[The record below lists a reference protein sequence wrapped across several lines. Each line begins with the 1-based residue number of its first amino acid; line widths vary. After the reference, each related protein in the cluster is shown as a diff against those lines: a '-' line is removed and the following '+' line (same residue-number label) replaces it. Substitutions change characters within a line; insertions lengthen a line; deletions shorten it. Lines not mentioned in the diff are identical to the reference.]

1 VAHDLRFQVMCM
13 PDAPAGELVDRVRR
27 LEELGLDVAGIA
39 DHFVDWLNPD
49 GPWFEC
55 WTTLA
60 AVAARTSTIRLA
72 SCVAQIPLRNPAMLA
87 RQAMTVDHVSG
98 GRLEVGLGAGLTAD
112 PSYPMAGLPTWSGAE
127 RVARFGEY
135 VQVVDLLLSSARAS
149 YAGRFYPVADA
160 RMSPGPV
167 QRPRPPLT
175 VAANSP
181 RMLRHAVAHADTWN
195 TLSFAGAVDDQL
207 AETRDR
213 VGQVRR
219 LCAQA
224 GRDPAT
230 LRFSYTMFDASARAN
245 GSRIAYY
252 DSPELLVDIARRAV
266 GLGMSELVLYYPADP
281 RQLPAF
287 EAVARDVLPEL
298 RRKYPG
304 WLPTE
309 RPVR

>member
-1 VAHDLRFQVMCM
+1 VGHDLRFQVMCM
-13 PDAPAGELVDRVRR
+13 PDAPVGELVDRIRW
-27 LEELGLDVAGIA
+27 LEELGLDLAGVA

-72 SCVAQIPLRNPAMLA
+72 SCVAQIPLRTPAMLA

-98 GRLEVGLGAGLTAD
+98 GRLEIGLGTGLVAD
-112 PSYPMAGLPTWSGAE
+112 PSYPMAGLPNWPAGE
-127 RVARFGEY
+127 RADRFGEY
-135 VQVVDLLLSSARAS
+135 VGVVDLLLSSARAS
-149 YAGRFYPVADA
+149 YRGRYYEVADA

-181 RMLRHAVAHADTWN
+181 RMLRHAVAYADTWN
-195 TLSFAGAVDDQL
+195 TLSFADHPDAQL
-207 AETRDR
+207 AETRGR
-213 VGQVRR
+213 VEQVRR
-219 LCAQA
+219 LCAEA

-230 LRFSYTMFDASARAN
+230 LRCAYTMFDASARAN

-252 DSPELLVDIARRAV
+252 ESPELLVDVARRAI
-266 GLGMSELVLYYPADP
+266 GLGMSELVLYFPADP
-281 RQLPAF
+281 AQLPAF
-287 EAVARDVLPEL
+287 ETVAREVLPEL
-298 RRKYPG
+298 RREYAG
-304 WLPTE
+304 WLPTD
-309 RPVR
+309 R

>member
-1 VAHDLRFQVMCM
+1 MCM
-13 PDAPAGELVDRVRR
+13 PDVPAAELVDRVLR
-27 LEELGLDVAGIA
+27 LEELGLDVAGVA

-49 GPWFEC
+49 DPWFEC

-60 AVAARTSTIRLA
+60 AVAARTTTIRLA
-72 SCVAQIPLRNPAMLA
+72 SCVAQIPLRPPAMLA

-98 GRLEVGLGAGLTAD
+98 GRVEVGLGAGLVTD
-112 PSYPMAGLPTWSGAE
+112 PSYAMAGLPNWSAAE
-127 RVARFGEY
+127 RADRFGEY
-135 VQVVDLLLSSARAS
+135 VEVVDLLLSTPRAS
-149 YAGRFYPVADA
+149 YAGRFYTVEDA

-195 TLSFAGAVDDQL
+195 TLSFAGDVDAQL
-207 AETRDR
+207 AETADR
-213 VGQVRR
+213 VAQVRR
-219 LCAQA
+219 LCAGT

-230 LRFSYTMFDASARAN
+230 LRCSYTMFDAGARAN

-252 DSPELLVDIARRAV
+252 DSPELLRDIARRAV

-281 RQLPAF
+281 GQLPAF
-287 EAVARDVLPEL
+287 EAAARDVLPEL
-298 RRKYPG
+298 RRDYAG
-304 WLPTE
+304 WLPSD
-309 RPVR
+309 R